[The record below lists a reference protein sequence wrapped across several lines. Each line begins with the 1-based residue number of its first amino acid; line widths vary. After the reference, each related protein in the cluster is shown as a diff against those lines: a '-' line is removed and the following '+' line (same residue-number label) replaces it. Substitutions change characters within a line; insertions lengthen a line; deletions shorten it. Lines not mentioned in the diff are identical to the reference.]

1 MLHYCTSLIPKIFN
15 DFEARFI
22 NWSQLPSLC
31 SSTCTFFCGKVR
43 LRWNKHP
50 YLDGRTV
57 GISWLWCCSLNCI
70 WKWLE
75 FGWKCCLY
83 TIFSTIQKFGFLAL
97 TIRGSEASENRFWTR
112 FLNPNP
118 TPTPNFSS
126 LPTHLLGKRQIDTQ
140 SGRKDGQ
147 GRTGL
152 CGLCNLS
159 WTRLDLLYWGIVCFY
174 LDGKNCVLAWG
185 WL

>member
-1 MLHYCTSLIPKIFN
+1 MGQILHWCLLYTDGNLLMLHYCTSLMPSIFN

-83 TIFSTIQKFGFLAL
+83 TIFSTIQKFGFWAL

-118 TPTPNFSS
+118 TPNYGSMAS
-126 LPTHLLGKRQIDTQ
+126 
-140 SGRKDGQ
+140 
-147 GRTGL
+147 
-152 CGLCNLS
+152 N
-159 WTRLDLLYWGIVCFY
+159 
-174 LDGKNCVLAWG
+174 
-185 WL
+185 